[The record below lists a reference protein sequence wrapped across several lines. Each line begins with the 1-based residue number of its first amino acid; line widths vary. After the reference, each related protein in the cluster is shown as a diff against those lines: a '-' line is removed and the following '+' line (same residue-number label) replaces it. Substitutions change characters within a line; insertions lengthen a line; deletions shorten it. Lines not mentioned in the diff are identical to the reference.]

1 MLHFIQSIF
10 SMHRAMRSCIVLYS
24 EGNFP
29 IMRTI
34 LSDVGEY
41 EKQAMK
47 IRKEV
52 RRNYQGIS
60 AGAV

>member
-1 MLHFIQSIF
+1 
-10 SMHRAMRSCIVLYS
+10 
-24 EGNFP
+24 
-29 IMRTI
+29 MRTI

-60 AGAV
+60 AGAVQPDDHSHGGAESHG